1 MMQIFITGTI
11 EIEPQLRGSLLDAI
25 APLVRATREQEPGCL
40 EYAFMADTVRE
51 DLIVVLERWADE
63 AALAAHFEHPNFF
76 ATKQAL
82 HEGGS
87 GTSVIHKYRIDL
99 HEPLRDSERR
109 YRADFFTA
117 GESSAADR

>member
-1 MMQIFITGTI
+1 MQIFITGTI
-11 EIEPQLRGSLLDAI
+11 EIEPALRSGLLGTI
-25 APLVRATREQEPGCL
+25 VPLVRATREQEPGCL

-76 ATKQAL
+76 ATKEML
-82 HEGGS
+82 HECGS
-87 GTSVIHKYRIDL
+87 GASVISKYRVDL

-117 GESSAADR
+117 GEPSAADR